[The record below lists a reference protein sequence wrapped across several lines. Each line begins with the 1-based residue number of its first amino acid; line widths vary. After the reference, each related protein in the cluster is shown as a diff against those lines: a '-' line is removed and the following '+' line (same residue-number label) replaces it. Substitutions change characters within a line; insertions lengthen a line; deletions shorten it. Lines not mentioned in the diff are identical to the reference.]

1 MWDKPLPVD
10 KIRDARRAYFGACS
24 YIDSNVG
31 KLLQT
36 LEDTGLADDTLI
48 IFSGDHGDML
58 GERGLWYKMHW
69 FEMAARVPLLVSAP
83 GQFAAGRVTQAVST
97 ADLLPTL
104 VELAGGTLTRTC
116 RWTAAHWSRTCKG
129 RAGMT
134 KCLANTWPKAPS
146 AR

>member
-1 MWDKPLPVD
+1 MD

-48 IFSGDHGDML
+48 VFSGDHGDML

-69 FEMAARVPLLVSAP
+69 FEMAARVPLLISAP
-83 GQFAAGRVTQAVST
+83 GQFAAGRCNASGLHRRPV
-97 ADLLPTL
+97 ADP
-104 VELAGGTLTRTC
+104 GGTGRRSNWNRTC
-116 RWTAAHWSRTCKG
+116 HWTAARWSRTCKG
-129 RAGMT
+129 RAGTT
-134 KCLANTWPKAPS
+134 KCSANTWPKAPS